1 VRRFLNRI
9 TGTGA
14 FRPLVLIA
22 LGAVYLNIVSGA
34 LVRVTGSGLGCPDWP
49 LCNGKATPPFHFHGV
64 IEFTNRVLALAVII
78 AAILLAVAAW
88 RAGMRRTHRW
98 RFRAAVAIGV
108 GTFLQGPLG
117 GITVLVDL
125 HPLSVMS
132 HFLLALIVLLIAT
145 ALALDEF
152 RIATAWPTAP
162 PRWVPLGGI
171 VIGAWAWLVIITG
184 AIVTMSGTHPGS
196 EGVPRLWNLLD
207 AAYVHVRV
215 AASFTVVIAIFLL
228 VLAFAVRPPRVVRRL
243 ACGAAAVVAMQIV
256 VGELQWRTQLP
267 WWLVLIH
274 VSLGALALGV
284 AAAFGWTL
292 AVSRRPARRLR

>member
-1 VRRFLNRI
+1 MRRLLSRI
-9 TGTGA
+9 TGPGA

-49 LCNGKATPPFHFHGV
+49 LCNGKATPPFHFHGL
-64 IEFTNRVLALAVII
+64 IEFSNRVLALAVII
-78 AAILLAVAAW
+78 AAVLLAVTAW
-88 RAGMRRTHRW
+88 RAGIRRTHPW

-132 HFLLALIVLLIAT
+132 HFLLALVVMLIAI

-152 RIATAWPTAP
+152 QIAAAWPTAP
-162 PRWVPLGGI
+162 ARWVPIGGV
-171 VIGAWAWLVIITG
+171 VIGAWAWLVVITG
-184 AIVTMSGTHPGS
+184 AVVTMSGTHPGS

-215 AASFTVVIAIFLL
+215 AASFTVVVAIFLL
-228 VLAFAVRPPRVVRRL
+228 LLAFAVRPPRAVRRL
-243 ACGAAAVVAMQIV
+243 AWLLVAVVGMQIV

-274 VSLGALALGV
+274 VSLGALALGA